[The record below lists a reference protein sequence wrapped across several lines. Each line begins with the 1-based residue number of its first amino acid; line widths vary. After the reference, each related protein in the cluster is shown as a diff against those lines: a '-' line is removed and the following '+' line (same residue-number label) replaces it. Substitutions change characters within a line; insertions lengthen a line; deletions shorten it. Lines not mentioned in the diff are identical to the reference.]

1 MTRVLQRSTRGRR
14 RRAGALATA
23 GLVLAAT
30 LTACSSTSPTTTPTT
45 ASGGSGGTSSIP
57 AAAFSDTTGL
67 TADTVT
73 VGNVSTLYAGLFKGA
88 LVGTQAYA
96 AYVNSTGGLNGR
108 KVLVDS
114 YDDGYQGAPNKQETE
129 QVAQKDFAAVGG
141 FSLQDSYGETVL
153 AADPSVPNVTV
164 SLDQAAGDLP
174 NSFSPDPA
182 AIGWPTGGLLYFKS
196 KYPSDV
202 KHAASLV
209 ADQPSAITKW
219 GGEKAAME
227 AVGYD
232 VVYDQQFDITTTDF
246 TQYVLAMKQDGVKI
260 LFLDQMPENYAAA
273 VVKALNQQDY
283 HPVVVFGAS
292 TYSEQL
298 VPDSGGAAATQGDY
312 LYQLTPLYLGEDAG
326 VLPSVSTFLT
336 WVQKASPGFKPDLY
350 TLFGWL
356 SAQLFAQAFSAA
368 GKDPT
373 RGSVLQQLHKIT
385 SFNGNYLITTG
396 NPAGKVPGYCYVMA
410 RIDQGKI
417 QRLDDP
423 PVDGPTH
430 GYRCDGSFYYYP
442 PK

>member
-1 MTRVLQRSTRGRR
+1 MQPSQGGDHHDPSAAAFHAGAPTAGRR
-14 RRAGALATA
+14 TGDGGPGPGGHAHRL
-23 GLVLAAT
+23 LVHR
-30 LTACSSTSPTTTPTT
+30 PTTTPTT

-202 KHAASLV
+202 KHTRHRSWPTSRP
-209 ADQPSAITKW
+209 PS
-219 GGEKAAME
+219 
-227 AVGYD
+227 
-232 VVYDQQFDITTTDF
+232 
-246 TQYVLAMKQDGVKI
+246 
-260 LFLDQMPENYAAA
+260 P
-273 VVKALNQQDY
+273 
-283 HPVVVFGAS
+283 
-292 TYSEQL
+292 
-298 VPDSGGAAATQGDY
+298 SGGARRPPWRRWAT
-312 LYQLTPLYLGEDAG
+312 TSSTTSSSTSPPRTS
-326 VLPSVSTFLT
+326 PSTC
-336 WVQKASPGFKPDLY
+336 SP
-350 TLFGWL
+350 
-356 SAQLFAQAFSAA
+356 
-368 GKDPT
+368 
-373 RGSVLQQLHKIT
+373 
-385 SFNGNYLITTG
+385 
-396 NPAGKVPGYCYVMA
+396 
-410 RIDQGKI
+410 
-417 QRLDDP
+417 
-423 PVDGPTH
+423 
-430 GYRCDGSFYYYP
+430 
-442 PK
+442 